1 MNNFVALRSLPTCEY
16 HRPKRLREALEIL
29 GGFKQKCRIVA
40 GGTDLLPALRQG
52 KMTLFEP
59 AHVVDISSIPGL
71 KGIAKKGEWIQIGA
85 AAPLTEVTQS
95 PVIRESLP
103 MLAEAAGQV
112 GSLQIRNQGTLGGN
126 LCNASPAADTA
137 VSLLALNAKV
147 SLKSMDRERIVSL
160 DEFFVSPG
168 KTILKPGEILTKI
181 QVPVSRSTQSSCFV
195 KLGRRNAF
203 TLSVISVATVI
214 KAEDGTFQYVRMAL
228 GAVAP
233 TPMRPKKAEEFL
245 TGREVG
251 ESVID
256 QGARIAA
263 EEVSPISDVR
273 ASAEYRKDMAHV
285 LTKRALLACL
295 KKMG

>member
-1 MNNFVALRSLPTCEY
+1 MNNFVALRSLPACEY

-40 GGTDLLPALRQG
+40 GGTDLLPGLRQG

-59 AHVVDISSIPGL
+59 VHVVDISSIPGL
-71 KGIAKKGEWIQIGA
+71 KGIARKGEWIQIGA
-85 AAPLTEVTQS
+85 ATSLTEVTQS
-95 PVIRESLP
+95 PVVRESLP
-103 MLAEAAGQV
+103 MLVESAGQV

-137 VSLLALNAKV
+137 ISLLALDARV
-147 SLKSMDRERIVSL
+147 CLRSLDRERIVCL

-168 KTILKPGEILTKI
+168 KTVLKPGEILTKI
-181 QVPVSRSTQSSCFV
+181 QVPVSRSTQSSRFV

-203 TLSVISVATVI
+203 TLSIISVATVMR
-214 KAEDGTFQYVRMAL
+214 AEDGTFQYVRISL

-233 TPMRPKKAEEFL
+233 TPVRAKKAEEFL
-245 TGREVG
+245 IGKRVD

-256 QGARIAA
+256 EGARIAA
-263 EEVSPISDVR
+263 GEVSPISDVR
-273 ASAEYRKDMAHV
+273 ASAGYRIDMAHV

-295 KKMG
+295 KKTG

>member
-71 KGIAKKGEWIQIGA
+71 KVIAKKGEWIQIGA
-85 AAPLTEVTQS
+85 ATPLTEVAQS

-147 SLKSMDRERIVSL
+147 YLKSMVRERIVSL

-203 TLSVISVATVI
+203 TLSVISVAAVI
-214 KAEDGTFQYVRMAL
+214 KTEDGTFQYVRMAL

-295 KKMG
+295 KKTG

>member
-16 HRPKRLREALEIL
+16 YRPKRLREALEIL

-71 KGIAKKGEWIQIGA
+71 KVIAKKGEWIQIGA
-85 AAPLTEVTQS
+85 ATPLTEVAQS

-147 SLKSMDRERIVSL
+147 YLKSMVRERLVSL

-203 TLSVISVATVI
+203 TLSVISVAAVI
-214 KAEDGTFQYVRMAL
+214 KTEDGTFQYVCMAL

-295 KKMG
+295 KKTG

>member
-1 MNNFVALRSLPTCEY
+1 
-16 HRPKRLREALEIL
+16 
-29 GGFKQKCRIVA
+29 
-40 GGTDLLPALRQG
+40 
-52 KMTLFEP
+52 
-59 AHVVDISSIPGL
+59 
-71 KGIAKKGEWIQIGA
+71 
-85 AAPLTEVTQS
+85 
-95 PVIRESLP
+95 
-103 MLAEAAGQV
+103 
-112 GSLQIRNQGTLGGN
+112 
-126 LCNASPAADTA
+126 
-137 VSLLALNAKV
+137 
-147 SLKSMDRERIVSL
+147 
-160 DEFFVSPG
+160 
-168 KTILKPGEILTKI
+168 
-181 QVPVSRSTQSSCFV
+181 V